1 MADMMDDTH
10 APGWPGIPGRWTS
23 SAKSGVGTALGGSPI
38 WFTLSHGILNEIYAP
53 RIDEAV
59 TRDVGFLVSGPDGF
73 VAEIKRHARNLT
85 RTPVPG
91 VPYYAVGSECM
102 QGKFRLQTEI
112 ITDAER
118 PVVLVRLKFAALAGS
133 SHAYRVYVLLA
144 AHLRNFG
151 AGNTAWLA
159 DYRDTPGLFAA
170 RDDRALCLMSSTGF
184 AARSVGFVGV
194 SDGWQDLMAHGTLQW
209 QYSRAENG
217 NVALVGELP
226 LHDGEAILAIG
237 VGSGAEEAGHQA
249 RASLEE
255 GFPVLLDRYVRP
267 WQQWQAAL
275 ADKARGSLSAVST
288 AVIKSHESKL
298 IPGALLASLA
308 VPWGFSKGDG
318 DLGGY
323 HLVWPRDMV
332 QSAGG
337 LLAAGAHPEAR
348 AALVYLAS
356 TQHADGHWP
365 QNMWVDGTAY
375 WQGLQMDETAL
386 PVLLFDLA
394 AREGALLPEDLG
406 TNRFWPMVRAAAAYL
421 VCHGPVTLQDRW
433 EEDGGYTPYTL
444 AAEIAALLVAAEW
457 AEKCGEPQLAPYL
470 RETADSW
477 NAQIEHWLYVQDTDL
492 AHKCH
497 VAGYYVRIAEGDS
510 DGADD
515 VIDIRNRPPGDA
527 QRRADAIVSTDALAL
542 VRFGL
547 RDAGDPRI
555 VNTVRVIDAVLA
567 TQLPYGPAWHR
578 YSDDG
583 YGEHADGSP
592 FDGTGIGRLW
602 PLLTG
607 ERAHYELARG
617 STTMAARLQR
627 SFEAMAGPGG
637 LLPEQTWDS
646 PDIPDR
652 ELFLGRPAGSAM
664 PLVWAHAEYLK
675 LVRSLKDG
683 RVYDMPPQTRERY
696 VVRNTGSVLRGWRFN
711 QKLRLLPAGC
721 TLRIELLASAR
732 IRWTLDD
739 WRTSHDGATKP
750 SGLGTHFLDI
760 ETTALMAG
768 ATVTFTPY
776 WIEAAHWEGVNFV
789 VTVH

>member
-1 MADMMDDTH
+1 MEDAI

-102 QGKFRLQTEI
+102 QGRFRLQTEI

-118 PVVLVRLKFAALAGS
+118 PVVLVRLKFAALKGS
-133 SHAYRVYVLLA
+133 THAYRVYVLLA

-170 RDDRALCLMSSTGF
+170 REDRALCLMSSTGF

-209 QYSRAENG
+209 QYTRAENG
-217 NVALVGELP
+217 NVAMVGELP

-237 VGSGAEEAGHQA
+237 VGRGAEEAGHQA
-249 RASLEE
+249 RASIEE
-255 GFPVLLDRYVRP
+255 GFPALLDRYVTP
-267 WQQWQAAL
+267 WQKWQAGL
-275 ADKARGSLSAVST
+275 ADGARASLSAVSA
-288 AVIKSHESKL
+288 AVIKTHESKL

-394 AREGALLPEDLG
+394 AREGALLPEDIS

-457 AEKCGEPQLAPYL
+457 AEKCGEAQLAPYL

-477 NAQIEHWLYVQDTDL
+477 NAQIERWLYVEDTAL

-497 VAGYYVRIAEGDS
+497 VDGYYVRIVEGDS

-515 VIDIRNRPPGDA
+515 MIDIRNRPLGDA

-547 RDAGDPRI
+547 RDAADPRI

-602 PLLTG
+602 PLLSG

-617 STTMAARLQR
+617 SATMAARLQR
-627 SFEAMAGPGG
+627 SFEAMASLSG

-675 LVRSLKDG
+675 LVRSLKDA
-683 RVYDMPPQTRERY
+683 RVYDMPPQTRDRY
-696 VVRNTGSVLRGWRFN
+696 VVRKTTSSLRSWRFN
-711 QKLRLLPAGC
+711 QKLRLLTAGC
-721 TLRIELLASAR
+721 MLRIELLAAAR
-732 IRWTLDD
+732 IHWTLDD
-739 WRTSHDGATKP
+739 WRTSTDSDTKP
-750 SGLGTHFLDI
+750 SGLGTHFVDI
-760 ETTALMAG
+760 ETSALMAG

-776 WIEAAHWEGVNFV
+776 WIEAARWEGVNFI

>member
-1 MADMMDDTH
+1 MAENH

-23 SAKSGVGTALGGSPI
+23 AAKSGVGTALGGSNI
-38 WFTLSHGILNEIYAP
+38 WFTLSHGIINEIYAP

-59 TRDVGFLVSGPDGF
+59 TRDVGFLVAGPGGF
-73 VAEIKRHARNLT
+73 VAEIKRHARHVT
-85 RTPVPG
+85 RCPRPG
-91 VPYYAVGSECM
+91 VPYYAVGAECL
-102 QGKFRLQTEI
+102 QGRFRLQTEI

-118 PVVLVRLKFAALAGS
+118 PVVQVRLKFAALQGDAS
-133 SHAYRVYVLLA
+133 QYRVYVLLA
-144 AHLRNFG
+144 AHLGNYG

-159 DYRDTPGLFAA
+159 DYRDTPGLFAS

-184 AARSVGFVGV
+184 AARSVGFVGA

-209 QYSRAENG
+209 RYTRAENG

-226 LHDGEAILAIG
+226 LHEDEAILAIA
-237 VGSGAEEAGHQA
+237 VGRGADEAGHQA

-255 GFPVLLDRYVRP
+255 GFPALLDRYVKP
-267 WQQWQAAL
+267 WERWQAELPVGPRGAL
-275 ADKARGSLSAVST
+275 SEVST
-288 AVIKSHESKL
+288 AVIKTHESKL

-337 LLAAGAHPEAR
+337 LLAAGAHAEAR

-375 WQGLQMDETAL
+375 WPGLQMDETAL

-394 AREGALLPEDLG
+394 ARAGALLPEDID
-406 TNRFWPMVRAAAAYL
+406 TRRFWPMLRAAASYL
-421 VCHGPVTLQDRW
+421 VCNGPVTPQDRW

-457 AEKCGEPQLAPYL
+457 SEKCGEPELAPYL
-470 RETADSW
+470 RDTADSW
-477 NAQIEHWLYVQDTDL
+477 NAQIERWLYVQDTPL
-492 AHKCH
+492 ARHCG
-497 VAGYYVRIAEGDS
+497 VPGYYVRIADGDT
-510 DGADD
+510 DGADGL
-515 VIDIRNRPPGDA
+515 VDIRNRPDGDA
-527 QRRADAIVSTDALAL
+527 QRRVDEIVSADALAL

-547 RDAGDPRI
+547 RDANDPRI
-555 VNTVRVIDAVLA
+555 LSTLRVIDAVLA
-567 TQLPYGPAWHR
+567 MQLPYGPAWHR

-602 PLLTG
+602 PLLNG

-617 STTMAARLQR
+617 NATTAARLQR

-637 LLPEQTWDS
+637 LLPEQTWDA
-646 PDIPDR
+646 PDIPER
-652 ELFLGRPAGSAM
+652 ELVLGRPAGSAM

-675 LVRSLKDG
+675 LVRSLGDG
-683 RVYDMPPQTRERY
+683 RVYDLPPQAHERY
-696 VVRNTGSVLRGWRFN
+696 IVRSTVSTLRGWRFN

-721 TLRIELLASAR
+721 TLRIEVLAPAR
-732 IRWTLDD
+732 IRWTSDA
-739 WRTSHDGATKP
+739 WRSSTDSATRP
-750 SGLGTHFLDI
+750 SGLGTHYVDVPAQ
-760 ETTALMAG
+760 ALPSG
-768 ATVTFTPY
+768 ASVIFTPY
-776 WIEAAHWEGVNFV
+776 WIDAARWEGADFM

>member
-1 MADMMDDTH
+1 MAERY

-23 SAKSGVGTALGGSPI
+23 AAKSGVGTALNGSPI
-38 WFTLSHGILNEIYAP
+38 WFTLSHGIINEIYAP

-59 TRDVGFLVSGPDGF
+59 TRDVGFLVAGPDGF
-73 VAEIKRHARNLT
+73 VAEIKRHARIVT
-85 RTPVPG
+85 RCPRPG
-91 VPYYAVGSECM
+91 VPYYAVGAECT
-102 QGKFRLQTEI
+102 QGRFRLQTEI
-112 ITDAER
+112 ITDVER
-118 PVVLVRLKFAALAGS
+118 PVVQVRLKFAALKGDAS
-133 SHAYRVYVLLA
+133 AYRVYVLLA
-144 AHLRNFG
+144 AHLGNYG
-151 AGNTAWLA
+151 AGNTAWVA
-159 DYRDTPGLFAA
+159 DYRDTPGLFAS

-184 AARSVGFVGV
+184 AARSVGFVGA

-209 QYSRAENG
+209 QYTRAENG

-226 LHDGEAILAIG
+226 LLEDETILAIA
-237 VGSGAEEAGHQA
+237 VGRGAEEAGHQA

-255 GFPVLLDRYVRP
+255 GFPALLDRYVKP
-267 WQQWQAAL
+267 WELWQANLPVGPRGAL
-275 ADKARGSLSAVST
+275 SEVST
-288 AVIKSHESKL
+288 TVIKTHESKL

-337 LLAAGAHPEAR
+337 LLAAGAHAEAR

-365 QNMWVDGTAY
+365 QNMWVDGAAY

-394 AREGALLPEDLG
+394 ARAGALLTEDLD
-406 TNRFWPMVRAAAAYL
+406 THRFWPMLRAAASFL
-421 VCHGPVTLQDRW
+421 VCNGPVTPQDRW

-444 AAEIAALLVAAEW
+444 AAEIAALLVVAEW
-457 AEKCGEPQLAPYL
+457 AEKCGEPALAPYL

-477 NAQIEHWLYVQDTDL
+477 NAQIERWLYVRDTPL
-492 AHKCH
+492 SRKCD
-497 VAGYYVRIAEGDS
+497 VEGYYVRIAEGDV
-510 DGADD
+510 DGADGI
-515 VIDIRNRPPGDA
+515 IDIRNRADGES
-527 QRRADAIVSTDALAL
+527 QHRADEIISTDALAL

-547 RDAGDPRI
+547 RDASDARI
-555 VNTVRVIDAVLA
+555 VNTLRVIDSMLA
-567 TQLPYGPAWHR
+567 MQLPYGPAWHR
-578 YSDDG
+578 YTDDG

-602 PLLTG
+602 PLLSG

-617 STTMAARLQR
+617 NATTAARLQR

-646 PDIPDR
+646 PDIPER
-652 ELFLGRPAGSAM
+652 ELMLGRPAGSAM

-675 LVRSLKDG
+675 LVRSLGDG
-683 RVYDMPPQTRERY
+683 RVYDMPPQSRDRY
-696 VVRNTGSVLRGWRFN
+696 ILQNTVSSLRGWRFN
-711 QKLRLLPAGC
+711 QKLRALPAGC
-721 TLRIELLASAR
+721 TLRVELLAPAR
-732 IRWTLDD
+732 IRWTIDG
-739 WRTSHDGATKP
+739 WRSSTDSDTRPG
-750 SGLGTHFLDI
+750 GLGTHYFDVP
-760 ETTALMAG
+760 TAALPAG
-768 ATVTFTPY
+768 ASVIFTAY
-776 WIEAAHWEGVNFV
+776 WVDAARWEGTDF
-789 VTVH
+789 TVAVH

>member
-1 MADMMDDTH
+1 MADIY

-23 SAKSGVGTALGGSPI
+23 AAKSGVGTALGGSPI
-38 WFTLSHGILNEIYAP
+38 WFTLSHGIINEIYAP

-59 TRDVGFLVSGPDGF
+59 TRDVGFLIAGPDGF

-85 RTPVPG
+85 RCPRPG
-91 VPYYAVGSECM
+91 VPYYAVGSECT
-102 QGKFRLQTEI
+102 QGRFRLQTEV

-118 PVVLVRLKFAALAGS
+118 PVVLVRLKFAALKGNAAG
-133 SHAYRVYVLLA
+133 YRVYVLLA
-144 AHLRNFG
+144 AHLGNYG

-159 DYRDTPGLFAA
+159 DHRDTPALFAS

-209 QYSRAENG
+209 HYSRAENG

-226 LHDGEAILAIG
+226 LHDEETILAIA
-237 VGSGAEEAGHQA
+237 VGRGAEEAGHQA

-255 GFPVLLDRYVRP
+255 GFPALLDRYVKP
-267 WQQWQAAL
+267 WEHWQSDL
-275 ADKARGSLSAVST
+275 AVGPRGTLSEVST
-288 AVIKSHESKL
+288 AVIKTHESKL

-332 QSAGG
+332 QSAGA
-337 LLAAGAHPEAR
+337 LLAAGARPEAR

-365 QNMWVDGTAY
+365 QNMWVDGSAY

-394 AREGALLPEDLG
+394 AREGALLPEDIS
-406 TNRFWPMVRAAAAYL
+406 TRRFWPMVRAAASYL
-421 VCHGPVTLQDRW
+421 VCNGPVTPQDRW

-457 AEKCGEPQLAPYL
+457 AEKCGEPELAPYL
-470 RETADSW
+470 RDMADSW
-477 NAQIEHWLYVQDTDL
+477 NAQIERWLYVQDTPL
-492 AHKCH
+492 ARKCA
-497 VAGYYVRIAEGDS
+497 VDGYYVRIAEGDS
-510 DGADD
+510 EGADD
-515 VIDIRNRPPGDA
+515 IIDIRNRPDGDT
-527 QRRADAIVSTDALAL
+527 QRRADEIISTDALAL

-555 VNTVRVIDAVLA
+555 VNTLRVIDAMLA

-583 YGEHADGSP
+583 YGEHSDGSP
-592 FDGTGIGRLW
+592 FDGTGVGRLW
-602 PLLTG
+602 PLLSG

-617 STTMAARLQR
+617 NATTAARLQR

-646 PDIPDR
+646 ADIPER
-652 ELFLGRPAGSAM
+652 ELLLGRPAGSAM

-675 LVRSLKDG
+675 LVRSLGDG
-683 RVYDMPPQTRERY
+683 RVYDLPPQTRDRY
-696 VVRNTGSVLRGWRFN
+696 LVRKTGSVLRGWRFN
-711 QKLRLLPAGC
+711 QKLRVLPAGC
-721 TLRIELLASAR
+721 TLRIELLAPAR
-732 IRWTLDD
+732 IRCTLDD
-739 WRTSHDGATKP
+739 WRSSTDSDTRP
-750 SGLGTHFLDI
+750 SGLGTHYLDI
-760 ETTALMAG
+760 ATAALPAG
-768 ATVTFTPY
+768 ATVAFSPY
-776 WIEAAHWEGVNFV
+776 WIDAARWEGVNFT
-789 VTVH
+789 VTVY

>member
-1 MADMMDDTH
+1 VA
-10 APGWPGIPGRWTS
+10 
-23 SAKSGVGTALGGSPI
+23 
-38 WFTLSHGILNEIYAP
+38 
-53 RIDEAV
+53 
-59 TRDVGFLVSGPDGF
+59 GPDGF
-73 VAEIKRHARNLT
+73 IAEIKRHARHVT
-85 RTPVPG
+85 RCPRPG
-91 VPYYAVGSECM
+91 VPYYAVGAECL
-102 QGKFRLQTEI
+102 QGRFRLQTEI

-118 PVVLVRLKFAALAGS
+118 PVVQVRLKFAALQGDAS
-133 SHAYRVYVLLA
+133 QYRVYVLLA
-144 AHLRNFG
+144 AHLGNYG
-151 AGNTAWLA
+151 AGNTAWVA
-159 DYRDTPGLFAA
+159 EYRDTPGLFAS

-184 AARSVGFVGV
+184 GARSVGFVGA

-209 QYSRAENG
+209 RYTRAENG

-226 LHDGEAILAIG
+226 LHEDETILAIA
-237 VGSGAEEAGHQA
+237 VGRGADEAGHQA

-255 GFPVLLDRYVRP
+255 GFPALLDRYVKP
-267 WQQWQAAL
+267 WERWQAELPVGPRGAL
-275 ADKARGSLSAVST
+275 SEVST
-288 AVIKSHESKL
+288 AVIKTHESKL

-337 LLAAGAHPEAR
+337 LLAAGAHAEAR
-348 AALVYLAS
+348 AALVYLAA

-394 AREGALLPEDLG
+394 ARAGALLPEDLD
-406 TNRFWPMVRAAAAYL
+406 THRFWPMLRAAASYL
-421 VCHGPVTLQDRW
+421 VCNGPVTQQDRW

-470 RETADSW
+470 RATADSW
-477 NAQIEHWLYVQDTDL
+477 NAQVERWLYVQDTPL
-492 AHKCH
+492 ARQCG

-515 VIDIRNRPPGDA
+515 IIEVRNRPDGDT
-527 QRRADAIVSTDALAL
+527 QRRVDQIVSTDALAL

-547 RDAGDPRI
+547 RDANDPRV
-555 VNTVRVIDAVLA
+555 VNTLRVIDSELA
-567 TQLPYGPAWHR
+567 MQLPYGPAWHR

-617 STTMAARLQR
+617 NATTAARLQR

-637 LLPEQTWDS
+637 LLPEQTWDA
-646 PDIPDR
+646 PDIPER
-652 ELFLGRPAGSAM
+652 ELVFGRPAGSAM
-664 PLVWAHAEYLK
+664 PLAWAHAEYLK
-675 LVRSLKDG
+675 LVRSLGDG
-683 RVYDMPPQTRERY
+683 RVFDLPPQTRERY
-696 VVRNTGSVLRGWRFN
+696 VERNTGSSLRGWRFN

-721 TLRIELLASAR
+721 TLRIELLAPAR
-732 IRWTLDD
+732 IRWT
-739 WRTSHDGATKP
+739 TDGWASSTDSDTRP
-750 SGLGTHFLDI
+750 SGLGTHVLDVP
-760 ETTALMAG
+760 TAALAAG
-768 ATVTFTPY
+768 ASVIFTPY
-776 WIEAAHWEGVNFV
+776 WIDAARWEGVDF
-789 VTVH
+789 TVAVH